1 MPNLWGASPISR
13 DDGGPSY
20 AARTGSKGESRIGD
34 VDGVWRD
41 GDDSLADRC
50 GEREQVAHG
59 PKGR

>member
-1 MPNLWGASPISR
+1 MPNLRGASPVGR

-20 AARTGSKGESRIGD
+20 TAQTGGKGESRIRD
-34 VDGVWRD
+34 VDGVWCD

-50 GEREQVAHG
+50 GEHEQVAHG